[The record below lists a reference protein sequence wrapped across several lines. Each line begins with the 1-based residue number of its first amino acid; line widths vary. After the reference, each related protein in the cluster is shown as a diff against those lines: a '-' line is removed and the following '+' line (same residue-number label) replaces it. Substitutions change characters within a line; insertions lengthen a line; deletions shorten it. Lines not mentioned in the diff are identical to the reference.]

1 MKTMSEA
8 TNATLGAPGHLE
20 VGGQLIPTDTMSV
33 HKEMVVITWAA
44 FLIAFF
50 LLHRLAWRP
59 LLRALDK
66 RERDIRGALD
76 EAERAHKQAAADAE
90 RNRQAI
96 NEAAERARAMQEEA
110 RVAAE
115 RAAARMDQES
125 REKSRRLLEDAERE
139 IDAARQRAVE
149 GLRREAAEL
158 AIGLS
163 EKMLAEQMTP
173 EQRHAYQARMIEK
186 LPS

>member
-1 MKTMSEA
+1 MADA
-8 TNATLGAPGHLE
+8 TNIVATTGTRAAPGLE
-20 VGGQLIPTDTMSV
+20 NLAPTSAKV
-33 HKEMVVITWAA
+33 ISGEMILLTWAA
-44 FLIAFF
+44 FLIAAI

-90 RNRQAI
+90 RNRRAI
-96 NEAAERARAMQEEA
+96 QETAERARAMQEEA

-139 IDAARQRAVE
+139 IEAARQRAVE

-158 AIGLS
+158 AVGLS

-173 EQRHAYQARMIEK
+173 EQRRAYQARMIEK